1 MQEQRQMQDVEQK
14 RNKHSNGTP
23 PADEW

>member
-1 MQEQRQMQDVEQK
+1 MQEQRQMQDVEQI

-23 PADEW
+23 TQDE